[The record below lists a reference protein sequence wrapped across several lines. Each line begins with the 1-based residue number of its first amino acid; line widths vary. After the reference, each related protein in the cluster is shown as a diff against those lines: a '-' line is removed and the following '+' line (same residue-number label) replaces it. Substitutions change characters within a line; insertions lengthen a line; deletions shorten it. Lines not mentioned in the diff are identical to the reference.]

1 MTVSTLQLV
10 TQMVK
15 KLYYVSLP
23 GSLYSSID
31 IIQKRGG
38 CNRPHRSTAKRN
50 YPTSKDKGAAERSY
64 PTSKEQ
70 LRGRRRPERS
80 YYTFKVKEG

>member
-23 GSLYSSID
+23 GSVYSSID

-38 CNRPHRSTAKRN
+38 CNRPHRSTAK
-50 YPTSKDKGAAERSY
+50 RSY

-80 YYTFKVKEG
+80 YYTFKVEEG